1 VIVVFVW
8 LETAIRVLVGRVHN
22 DERGQDVLVWLLV
35 IFVLWLIVAGRRII
49 VQ

>member
-1 VIVVFVW
+1 MREW
-8 LETAIRVLVGRVHN
+8 LEASIRTVVARVHT

-35 IFVLWLIVAGRRII
+35 IFVLWLLIAGRRVI

>member
-1 VIVVFVW
+1 MGMGAW
-8 LETAIRVLVGRVHN
+8 LEASLRALLQRLHR

-35 IFVLWLIVAGRRII
+35 IFVLWLILTGRRVV

>member
-1 VIVVFVW
+1 VVAW
-8 LETAIRVLVGRVHN
+8 LETFIRATVARVHT

-35 IFVLWLIVAGRRII
+35 IFVLWLIIAGRRLI